1 MQAFGCVP
9 VRKLAA
15 GIRIRVTDSLSI
27 FFIVIEIG
35 LQFKHQFISTSFT
48 ANIGEDYL

>member
-15 GIRIRVTDSLSI
+15 GIGIRVTNNLSI

-35 LQFKHQFISTSFT
+35 
-48 ANIGEDYL
+48 

>member
-15 GIRIRVTDSLSI
+15 GLGIRVTDGLSI
-27 FFIVIEIG
+27 FLFIIEIG
-35 LQFKHQFISTSFT
+35 KCSKHQFISTSFT